1 MIVMHILRKMRPP
14 TGEILP
20 ACQRISCCCIMKL
33 CTCQG
38 AVQFVRAM
46 AIVRGNVVTIEWV
59 IKYIDIY
66 IYIMYIYYVYI
77 YRDIPGEWRNLLG
90 NVAYYKP

>member
-1 MIVMHILRKMRPP
+1 M
-14 TGEILP
+14 
-20 ACQRISCCCIMKL
+20 
-33 CTCQG
+33 
-38 AVQFVRAM
+38 QFVRAM

-66 IYIMYIYYVYI
+66 IYNVYILCVYI